1 MIRRTVC
8 VFLFAAAVMMAGDWT
23 GKWSGTME
31 TVKGGPGAP
40 PVDDHFLVLKQE
52 GASVT
57 GTAGPRATAQ
67 WEIQNVRAE
76 GDKLT
81 FDSMPPG
88 GVFVLGYELTLKDG
102 VITGRVASKKG
113 PPMEGNLTFKRGN

>member
-1 MIRRTVC
+1 
-8 VFLFAAAVMMAGDWT
+8 MMAGDWS

-40 PVDDHFLVLKQE
+40 PGRRPFSRAEAGGRQH
-52 GASVT
+52 T

-76 GDKLT
+76 GDQLT
-81 FDSMPPG
+81 FDTMPPG
-88 GVFVLGYELTLKDG
+88 GVFVLGYELTLKDDA
-102 VITGRVASKKG
+102 ITGRVASKKG
-113 PPMEGNLTFKRGN
+113 PPMEGNLKFKRGN